1 VCEGFATGAT
11 INEATDCTVVIAFD
25 AGNLMPVAE
34 SVKKLY
40 TGRKVVIAAD
50 NDQWGETNAGI
61 SKAEQ
66 ASKNLSIPFIAPV
79 FDDTTSKPTDFND
92 LAILQGH
99 AEVAR
104 QLLTETPK
112 IEAPQVA
119 GVIDHLAHIAVETYE
134 MQVNSKGKPLATI
147 ENFASIV
154 KQLGVSIRYNEMSKE
169 VEVKIPNLVSTTDN
183 VTGVA
188 RAHLVSALNRVGFPI
203 ASLDEYILTLADAN
217 AYNPVCEWIESRPW
231 DGVERITQLMKTV
244 KLKSDSKLENGGS
257 LSHLLM
263 LRWMI
268 GTVAAQYEPRG
279 IMMKGVLVFV
289 GAQSIGKTTW
299 LKRLMPESLFSIKD
313 GLILD
318 PANKDSVKS
327 AISHAIV
334 ELGEIDATFKRTDIA
349 HLKAFITQDRD
360 RIRLPYARTESN
372 FPRRTVFFGS
382 VNESNY
388 LNDKTGNSR
397 FWTIDVDTIDYMHGL
412 DMQQVW
418 AEVKE
423 RFYTPNC
430 QAWHLT
436 ETELQ
441 ALNARNASHEAI
453 EPIHELIT
461 SSFNWGQIESTR
473 KKMMNSTEIC
483 QAIGIQQPKKSD
495 TGIASAYLRSLGV
508 AKENGGAKR
517 FYMPELV

>member
-1 VCEGFATGAT
+1 
-11 INEATDCTVVIAFD
+11 
-25 AGNLMPVAE
+25 
-34 SVKKLY
+34 
-40 TGRKVVIAAD
+40 
-50 NDQWGETNAGI
+50 
-61 SKAEQ
+61 
-66 ASKNLSIPFIAPV
+66 
-79 FDDTTSKPTDFND
+79 
-92 LAILQGH
+92 
-99 AEVAR
+99 
-104 QLLTETPK
+104 
-112 IEAPQVA
+112 
-119 GVIDHLAHIAVETYE
+119 
-134 MQVNSKGKPLATI
+134 
-147 ENFASIV
+147 
-154 KQLGVSIRYNEMSKE
+154 
-169 VEVKIPNLVSTTDN
+169 
-183 VTGVA
+183 
-188 RAHLVSALNRVGFPI
+188 
-203 ASLDEYILTLADAN
+203 
-217 AYNPVCEWIESRPW
+217 
-231 DGVERITQLMKTV
+231 
-244 KLKSDSKLENGGS
+244 
-257 LSHLLM
+257 
-263 LRWMI
+263 MI

-299 LKRLMPESLFSIKD
+299 LKRLMPESLFSVKD

-318 PANKDSVKS
+318 PSNKDSVKS
-327 AISHAIV
+327 AISHVIV

-418 AEVKE
+418 AEVKA
-423 RFYTPNC
+423 RFYTQNC
-430 QAWHLT
+430 QDWHLK
-436 ETELQ
+436 ENELQ

-453 EPIHELIT
+453 EPIHELIA

-473 KKMMNSTEIC
+473 NKKMSATEVC
-483 QAIGIQQPKKSD
+483 LAIGIQQPKKSD

-517 FYMPELV
+517 FYMPERV